1 MAIFNRKKG
10 YREMLETVAS
20 VKEELDLFKQ
30 EMMHFQQEIQA
41 ELKTVKGNF
50 DSLVHYLEAAHPED
64 EVEEQTAEDRVPELT
79 AADLLN
85 LKQDILYLKRGVMDL
100 LEWTETMEPAFKTVH
115 DRINDA
121 RKDIKDKITYAMSR
135 LKT

>member
-1 MAIFNRKKG
+1 
-10 YREMLETVAS
+10 MLETVAS

-121 RKDIKDKITYAMSR
+121 RKDIKNKITYAMSR